1 VKKWVLLT
9 TLLVAAV
16 AIMGFAA
23 ACGGGDKA
31 TTTTAAA
38 TGYDINTITAGI
50 KVDPAIAALV
60 ADKYKTDGIKV
71 ASDIPYPPWEF
82 YVTEG
87 SDQVTGFDYDL
98 GQALGAVLG
107 VKVTFV
113 QTAFDSCIPSL
124 IAGKNDIVMSGMYD
138 NLVRRNDVDFVDY
151 AFDGTALLVL
161 KGNPEGI
168 TGLDSLAGKTV
179 GCERGTTQ
187 AALLDT
193 LNEQLKTAGKQE
205 MTVNQYDDQ
214 PTALTALQSGRTIAD
229 LTDNSTAAY
238 IAATTQGGSLFE
250 VVVDAA
256 NPHGF
261 APQIDGI
268 GVLKDNTQ
276 LRDVIQKALQVLID
290 NGTYTT
296 IIEHY
301 GLLPVAKADINQ
313 GTDPGN

>member
-1 VKKWVLLT
+1 MKKWVLLT
-9 TLLVAAV
+9 MLVVTMLALV
-16 AIMGFAA
+16 SFAA

-38 TGYDINTITAGI
+38 AYDINTILAGI
-50 KVDPAIAALV
+50 KTDATLAAGV

-98 GQALGAVLG
+98 AQALGKVLG
-107 VKVTFV
+107 VKFEFV
-113 QTAFDSCIPSL
+113 QTTFDNTIPSL
-124 IAGKNDIVMSGMYD
+124 LSGKNDIVMSGMYD
-138 NLVRRNDVDFVDY
+138 NLKRRNDVDFVDY
-151 AFDGTALLVL
+151 AWDGTSILVL

-168 TGLDSLAGKTV
+168 TGIDSLAGKTV

-187 AALLDT
+187 AALLEST
-193 LNEQLKTAGKQE
+193 NKELKAAGKQE
-205 MTVNQYDDQ
+205 MTVNQYDAQ
-214 PTALTALQSGRTIAD
+214 PDALTALQSGKTIAD

-250 VVVDAA
+250 VVVDSA
-256 NPHGF
+256 NPHGYL
-261 APQIDGI
+261 PLIDGI

-276 LRDVIQKALQVLID
+276 LRDAIQKALQVLID

-301 GLLPVAKADINQ
+301 GLLPVAKAEINQ